1 MVFTKLTA
9 VLALAAIASFAEAAP
24 RVHPGVHRTLQQ
36 QGTVNII
43 VTMKD
48 SPDATIQSV
57 QEAEFATRGQQIAS
71 LVERLEKHSEG
82 SQASVKSILS
92 QESASAAPLYTS
104 HESYWISN
112 QMYFKG
118 ASFELVAKL
127 AALPD
132 IAQIRE
138 EQVLPR
144 KLPISTSAN
153 SSTSAL
159 EATNEWGVTKINV
172 PQVWATGNRGQN
184 IVVSSIDSGVR
195 ATHQDLKGNFR
206 STFGWYDPEKKAT
219 TPYDIDGHGT
229 HTMGTIAGSGG
240 IGVAP
245 GATWI
250 TCKGCTVDENGDSV
264 CTESDL
270 LSCAQFITCPTDP
283 TGTTKDCSKAPH
295 IVSNSW
301 GGGQGDA
308 FYQSSVNAWHAAGI
322 IPIFAIGNEGPAC
335 TTASTPG
342 DYSNV
347 ISVGA
352 TDINDGLASF
362 SSKGPSVTGLLK
374 PEVSAPGDE
383 VRSAWGTG
391 DAVYNTISG
400 TSMATPHVS
409 GVVALLLNANP
420 SLKFADIKRI
430 LTTTVDTATLKSARR
445 TCGGTRD
452 GTFPNNNFGYGR
464 VNALKALNSA
474 TGAPVPTSATP
485 TTAPTPVPTTRAP
498 TPAPNTCSV
507 YTNRNDCMDDFNCIW
522 RSSSRTCVV
531 WV

>member
-138 EQVLPR
+138 EQELPHD
-144 KLPISTSAN
+144 LPISTSTN

-195 ATHQDLKGNFR
+195 ATHQALKGNFR
-206 STFGWYDPEKKAT
+206 STFGWYDPERKAA
-219 TPYDIDGHGT
+219 TPYAADGHGT
-229 HTMGTIAGSGG
+229 HTMGTMVGSDG

-250 TCKGCTVDENGDSV
+250 TCKGCTVNSIGRST
-264 CTESDL
+264 CRESDL

-295 IVSNSW
+295 IVNNSW
-301 GGGQGDA
+301 GGGQGDNW
-308 FYQSSVNAWHAAGI
+308 YQSSVNAWHAAGI
-322 IPIFAIGNEGPAC
+322 IPIFAIGNAGPGC
-335 TTASTPG
+335 QTANTPG

-347 ISVGA
+347 ISVGN
-352 TDINDGLASF
+352 TDINDGLATT

-374 PEVSAPGDE
+374 PEVSAPGSE
-383 VRSAWGTG
+383 VRSAWSTG

-400 TSMATPHVS
+400 TSMAAPHVA

-420 SLKFADIKRI
+420 SLKFADVKRI
-430 LTTTVDTATLKSARR
+430 LTTTVDTATLKSAGR

-474 TGAPVPTSATP
+474 GSA
-485 TTAPTPVPTTRAP
+485 
-498 TPAPNTCSV
+498 
-507 YTNRNDCMDDFNCIW
+507 
-522 RSSSRTCVV
+522 
-531 WV
+531 